1 MKSSQNFEKNLSLFV
16 LWSTMSFCRQFTF
29 SAFCVRHNC
38 AFPTNEFHFRQRKKY
53 EGKVHSLLQC
63 KSGDDEAENKRN

>member
-1 MKSSQNFEKNLSLFV
+1 MKGSQNFEKNLSLCFV
-16 LWSTMSFCRQFTF
+16 VDNVFLPINLHFQPSVSGII
-29 SAFCVRHNC
+29 VL
-38 AFPTNEFHFRQRKKY
+38 FRQRKKY